1 MTDSRCDDACRDLVV
16 PPDQVIREA
25 GPCPTVLFRDQFF
38 RGHCLVVLKE
48 HRTELFHLTP
58 AVRFVLME
66 EVSRLAEAVNRAL
79 GPDKINYELLGNR
92 VPHLHWHVVPRYR
105 SDPPVGTAHL
115 GGAPRPRG
123 ASPRGPAGADR
134 VDPPVPGIGSGAL
147 RCPAVTLAPP
157 GPWR

>member
-1 MTDSRCDDACRDLVV
+1 MTDSRCDDLCRDLVV

-25 GPCPTVLFRDQFF
+25 GPCTTVLFRDQFF

-105 SDPPVGTAHL
+105 SDPLWGRPIWAAPHDPAALPPEDRQALIASIRRFL
-115 GGAPRPRG
+115 G
-123 ASPRGPAGADR
+123 
-134 VDPPVPGIGSGAL
+134 
-147 RCPAVTLAPP
+147 
-157 GPWR
+157 